1 VPSVVHVVVSGAF
14 AGVERHI
21 SDVAGET
28 TNQGWEVS
36 VIGGHPGRMRGA
48 LDQRVPWLPGAT
60 FPEALRSLRKAGA
73 CDVCHAHMT
82 QAEAAALAARVL
94 HRAPVIATRHFAR
107 VRGSSRPGRAIS
119 PWIARGLAGEIAV
132 SQFVARSMEHPPTA
146 VVPNG
151 VLPSSALWQSE
162 SRTVLVLQ
170 RLEAEK
176 DTLTALMGWRSS
188 GLAEEGWT
196 LRIVGDGSQR
206 PLLQQ
211 WVDEE
216 QVPRVVFADWTSEVS
231 KEFAAAGMLLA
242 PAPAEPF
249 GLAVVEAMAAGVPVV
264 AAASGG
270 HLETI
275 GLVGG
280 PGLFPPSDPEALA
293 AALHRLAF
301 DPVRKEASRAGRVLA
316 VEAFSIKESVRRL
329 LDVYLRVLSPKNCSP
344 NT

>member
-1 VPSVVHVVVSGAF
+1 
-14 AGVERHI
+14 
-21 SDVAGET
+21 
-28 TNQGWEVS
+28 
-36 VIGGHPGRMRGA
+36 
-48 LDQRVPWLPGAT
+48 
-60 FPEALRSLRKAGA
+60 
-73 CDVCHAHMT
+73 
-82 QAEAAALAARVL
+82 
-94 HRAPVIATRHFAR
+94 
-107 VRGSSRPGRAIS
+107 
-119 PWIARGLAGEIAV
+119 
-132 SQFVARSMEHPPTA
+132 MEHPPTA

-206 PLLQQ
+206 PLSQQ